1 MAEIKIKKKAP
12 IWPWIL
18 GVLILAAI
26 IYFLVFAND
35 GTDDIDDVDD
45 TVTTTEQIV
54 EKDTVDQTRN
64 DQTRSDSIHLRDV
77 KDINAYTTFISDPNM
92 KVDHEFS
99 SAALT
104 KLIAATKETADEL
117 DINIDADL
125 NAAKKL
131 SDEITKDP
139 QSLSHANKIKDAAEN
154 ITNAL
159 KTIQTEKFPQL
170 NSQFEALN
178 DAVSNIKVD
187 TPTLDQKNDVKTFF
201 TKAGNLLTSI
211 QNDYGQEK

>member
-18 GVLILAAI
+18 GILILAAI

-35 GTDDIDDVDD
+35 GTDDMDDVDD
-45 TVTTTEQIV
+45 TVTTTEQVV
-54 EKDTVDQTRN
+54 EKDTVNQTM
-64 DQTRSDSIHLRDV
+64 SDTIHLRDA

-92 KVDHEFS
+92 TVDHEFS

-125 NAAKKL
+125 NAANKL
-131 SDEITKDP
+131 SNEITNDP
-139 QSLSHANKIKDAAEN
+139 QSLSHANKIKDAAGN

-170 NSQFEALN
+170 DSQLEAVN

-187 TPTLDQKNDVKTFF
+187 TPTLDQKNDVKAFF
-201 TKAGNLLTSI
+201 TKAGDLLTSI
-211 QNDYGQEK
+211 QNNYGQEK